1 MVSLYLVDSKGK
13 DTLDSKAL
21 VFAKEHV
28 DFGNSKILF
37 MSRRPALMPYVD
49 PVVAFTSRVLFM
61 AYHLFSSQS
70 QKHQLTIDLAERVAF
85 PKDSLL
91 PASAFVEVEAGQ
103 DIQIYS
109 TELTMTAKLHGLRWL
124 MVHYRLLTYV
134 VFTMLFWSFEVLFM
148 SAAWT
153 LYSSSVSSKDGQGR
167 MVTRGRRRGGT
178 AGDTEEDDDSHD
190 DEDDDLEEGDAPS
203 QQPRLGSS
211 RHAKAEYGIK
221 DEQGERLLAD
231 IPAAGAEADD
241 EFDYGDEDEGTKEEG
256 QPSGMATSYR
266 EEGQESI
273 RRRASRNL

>member
-13 DTLDSKAL
+13 DTMDSKAL

-28 DFGNSKILF
+28 DFGNTKVLF

-49 PVVAFTSRVLFM
+49 PVVSLTSRVLFM

-70 QKHQLTIDLAERVAF
+70 QKHQLTIGLAERVAF
-85 PKDSLL
+85 PKESVL
-91 PASAFVEVEAGQ
+91 PASAYVEVEAGQ

-109 TELTMTAKLHGLRWL
+109 TELIMTAQLRGLRWL

-134 VFTMLFWSFEVLFM
+134 VFTMLFWFFEVLFM

-153 LYSSSVSSKDGQGR
+153 LYSSSVSSGDSQGW
-167 MVTRGRRRGGT
+167 MVPKGRRRGGT
-178 AGDTEEDDDSHD
+178 AGDTEDDDDSND
-190 DEDDDLEEGDAPS
+190 DEDDDHYEGDTHS
-203 QQPRLGSS
+203 QQPRPGSS
-211 RHAKAEYGIK
+211 RHAKTEYGIK
-221 DEQGERLLAD
+221 DERGERLLAD

-241 EFDYGDEDEGTKEEG
+241 EFDYGDEDEVTKEEG

-266 EEGQESI
+266 EEGQGSI